1 MPDRR
6 TEKVCYQ
13 QNSTD
18 QANNVRSRKGSHA
31 RQFKIIRQPN
41 TFERYDLVPLEIEFP
56 EKHQGMRQQ
65 RKCNQKSHKRTQVS
79 ENMKETL
86 STRGIMWARD
96 ALERERKRHVAKKGN
111 AVSLQVQLPARKVS
125 SQSQRQESRLVK
137 TPNPPHTQSCLK
149 NWTTGTHKQGKLTT

>member
-6 TEKVCYQ
+6 REKVCYQ
-13 QNSTD
+13 QNCTD

-56 EKHQGMRQQ
+56 EKHQRMRQQ

-79 ENMKETL
+79 ENMTKRHYQ
-86 STRGIMWARD
+86 RGESCGHVTHLRENGKDTSRRREMLFLRRSSS
-96 ALERERKRHVAKKGN
+96 LRERWHRNHKDKKAG
-111 AVSLQVQLPARKVS
+111 
-125 SQSQRQESRLVK
+125 
-137 TPNPPHTQSCLK
+137 
-149 NWTTGTHKQGKLTT
+149 W